1 MLSGGELSRSLWSF
15 DREGCGK
22 IIPNFYFFL
31 VLKRENYENIFKFW
45 YQSETG
51 GLSRGFWKESVLVL
65 NKSLLFFFSKV
76 VFPLLW
82 WTVVFV
88 LLQFPIYFSLG
99 EFWVAKYLVTI
110 LLFFIYLFMLSPIFK
125 YYLDYMMDFSLVTPE
140 FLTRYN
146 QSWMLK
152 RDIKSSYVKNIK
164 TITIEKNTLRY
175 NIFDNGNLIF
185 LSEWDR
191 DNDGEIV
198 LHYIQNPEQ
207 AKKKIVRIMKL

>member
-1 MLSGGELSRSLWSF
+1 MKIFSNF
-15 DREGCGK
+15 DTNRKQEA
-22 IIPNFYFFL
+22 
-31 VLKRENYENIFKFW
+31 
-45 YQSETG
+45 YQEAIEK
-51 GLSRGFWKESVLVL
+51 FWKESVLVL
-65 NKSLLFFFSKV
+65 NKSLLFFFPKV

-99 EFWVAKYLVTI
+99 KFWVTKYLVTI
-110 LLFFIYLFMLSPIFK
+110 VLFFIYLFMLSPIFK

>member
-1 MLSGGELSRSLWSF
+1 M
-15 DREGCGK
+15 
-22 IIPNFYFFL
+22 
-31 VLKRENYENIFKFW
+31 
-45 YQSETG
+45 
-51 GLSRGFWKESVLVL
+51 
-65 NKSLLFFFSKV
+65 LFFFSKV

-99 EFWVAKYLVTI
+99 KFWVTKYLVTI
-110 LLFFIYLFMLSPIFK
+110 VLFFIYLFMLSPIFK